1 MAKYLG
7 TWLLMTDKENGPRT
21 INDITLINAGRI
33 LENSRTLEEC
43 RSSVCDLSGV
53 TAMHVVVRLPPSERG
68 TEKRARKK
76 PKGNKC
82 GCFIM

>member
-1 MAKYLG
+1 
-7 TWLLMTDKENGPRT
+7 MTDKENGPRT

-68 TEKRARKK
+68 TGKK
-76 PKGNKC
+76 YTHAIK
-82 GCFIM
+82 